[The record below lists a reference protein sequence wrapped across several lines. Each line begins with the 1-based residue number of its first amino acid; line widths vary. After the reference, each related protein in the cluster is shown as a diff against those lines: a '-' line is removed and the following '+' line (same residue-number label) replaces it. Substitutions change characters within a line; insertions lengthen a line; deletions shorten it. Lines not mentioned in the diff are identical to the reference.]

1 MEKVVAGGFDA
12 VSPGRPVE
20 PKDEGSG
27 GRASL
32 SQLQLNLGFPSVE
45 PFEASAQNRF
55 VISS

>member
-27 GRASL
+27 EGALSL
-32 SQLQLNLGFPSVE
+32 TIRYNST
-45 PFEASAQNRF
+45 
-55 VISS
+55 